1 MHSSPYDFWTS
12 IGIQSPLQDFSGR
25 KQREQESLQMAYLQ
39 ARNARNVHQPID
51 PLDATWQMR
60 EVEQA
65 QRNAQ
70 RAVEWRTKLRFIR

>member
-1 MHSSPYDFWTS
+1 MPSSPYDYWTAL
-12 IGIQSPLQDFSGR
+12 GISSPLQDFSGP
-25 KQREQESLQMAYLQ
+25 KQREHESLQMSYLQ

-51 PLDATWQMR
+51 PIDAAWQMR